1 MQETTWCGYVRRAH
15 RDGHLTRH
23 WRDVL
28 LELHS
33 YRGAGGIAW
42 PAHAT
47 LAERA
52 ECCVRTVQRALEAA
66 RDLGLVSW
74 TARRLRA
81 GWRSLR
87 SSNAYRLERP
97 QTPLELVPGRR
108 RPYVRLARQGSVR
121 AVLSALGG
129 SPRTAGLFVRG
140 DEKEEQRRAQEQGIF
155 GFRLAPHPPVRTAA
169 EQIALLLGTF
179 GANAEAAG
187 LGREQAEGGSIP
199 APETGGAAA
208 E

>member
-1 MQETTWCGYVRRAH
+1 MQTNTTWCGHVRRAH

-23 WRDVL
+23 YRDVL
-28 LELHS
+28 LELHG
-33 YRGAGGIAW
+33 YRGTGGIAW

-52 ECCVRTVQRALEAA
+52 ECCVRTVQRALEVA
-66 RDLGLVSW
+66 RELGLVSW

-87 SSNAYRLERP
+87 SSNAYRLQRP
-97 QTPLELVPGRR
+97 QKPLEAVPGRR

-121 AVLSALGG
+121 AVLAALGA

-140 DEKEEQRRAQEQGIF
+140 DEKEEQGRAQEQGMS
-155 GFRLAPHPPVRTAA
+155 GFRLAPHPPIRTPQ
-169 EQIALLLGTF
+169 EQLAILLGAT
-179 GANAEAAG
+179 AV
-187 LGREQAEGGSIP
+187 
-199 APETGGAAA
+199 
-208 E
+208 

>member
-1 MQETTWCGYVRRAH
+1 MTAPNTTWCGLVCRAH

-23 WRDVL
+23 YRDVL
-28 LELHS
+28 LELHG
-33 YRGAGGIAW
+33 YRGTGGIAW

-52 ECCVRTVQRALEAA
+52 ECCVRTVQRALEVA
-66 RDLGLVSW
+66 RELGLVSW

-97 QTPLELVPGRR
+97 QQALEAVPGRR

-121 AVLSALGG
+121 AILAGLGA
-129 SPRTAGLFVRG
+129 SSHTAGLFVRG
-140 DEKEEQRRAQEQGIF
+140 GQREEQGRAPEQGICSR
-155 GFRLAPHPPVRTAA
+155 RLAPHPPVRTPA
-169 EQIALLLGTF
+169 EQIAMLMG
-179 GANAEAAG
+179 
-187 LGREQAEGGSIP
+187 
-199 APETGGAAA
+199 
-208 E
+208 

>member
-1 MQETTWCGYVRRAH
+1 MQTNTTWCGYVRRAH

-28 LELHS
+28 LELHG
-33 YRGAGGIAW
+33 YRGPGGIAW

-66 RDLGLVSW
+66 RELGLVSW

-87 SSNAYRLERP
+87 SSNAYRLQRP
-97 QTPLELVPGRR
+97 QTPLEAVPGRR

-121 AVLSALGG
+121 AVLAGLGLG
-129 SPRTAGLFVRG
+129 KPTAGLFARG
-140 DEKEEQRRAQEQGIF
+140 DGREEPGRAQEQG
-155 GFRLAPHPPVRTAA
+155 RL
-169 EQIALLLGTF
+169 
-179 GANAEAAG
+179 G
-187 LGREQAEGGSIP
+187 LRLTP
-199 APETGGAAA
+199 R
-208 E
+208 

>member
-23 WRDVL
+23 YRDVL
-28 LELHS
+28 LELHG
-33 YRGAGGIAW
+33 YRGSGGIAW
-42 PAHAT
+42 PAHST

-66 RDLGLVSW
+66 RELGLVSW

-97 QTPLELVPGRR
+97 QQPLQAVPGRR

-121 AVLSALGG
+121 AVLAGLGLG
-129 SPRTAGLFVRG
+129 PRTAGLFVREDG
-140 DEKEEQRRAQEQGIF
+140 SKEQTEAQEQGSL
-155 GFRLAPHPPVRTAA
+155 GFRLTPH
-169 EQIALLLGTF
+169 
-179 GANAEAAG
+179 
-187 LGREQAEGGSIP
+187 
-199 APETGGAAA
+199 
-208 E
+208 

>member
-1 MQETTWCGYVRRAH
+1 MIAHPTTWCGYVRRAH

-28 LELHS
+28 IELHG

-66 RDLGLVSW
+66 RELGLVSW

-97 QTPLELVPGRR
+97 QQPLEAVARRR

-121 AVLSALGG
+121 AVLAALGVG
-129 SPRTAGLFVRG
+129 PRTAGLFVRG
-140 DEKEEQRRAQEQGIF
+140 DEREEQG
-155 GFRLAPHPPVRTAA
+155 
-169 EQIALLLGTF
+169 
-179 GANAEAAG
+179 
-187 LGREQAEGGSIP
+187 
-199 APETGGAAA
+199 
-208 E
+208 

>member
-1 MQETTWCGYVRRAH
+1 MTTNTTWCGHVRRAH

-23 WRDVL
+23 YRDVL
-28 LELHS
+28 LELHG
-33 YRGAGGIAW
+33 YRGTGGIAW

-52 ECCVRTVQRALEAA
+52 ECCVRTVQRALEVA
-66 RDLGLVSW
+66 RELGLVSW

-97 QTPLELVPGRR
+97 QQALEAVPGRR

-121 AVLSALGG
+121 AILAGLGA
-129 SPRTAGLFVRG
+129 SSHTAGLFVRG
-140 DEKEEQRRAQEQGIF
+140 GQREEQGRAPEQGICSR
-155 GFRLAPHPPVRTAA
+155 RLAPHPPVRTPA
-169 EQIALLLGTF
+169 EQIAMLMG
-179 GANAEAAG
+179 
-187 LGREQAEGGSIP
+187 
-199 APETGGAAA
+199 
-208 E
+208 